1 MSRSEERTDIRIDI
15 DRLKRCGHPEVV
27 YAPHKTPE
35 QIVAAMERLYDAHGL
50 ALATRCSLEGAADV
64 ARLRLDIRYEPISRT
79 LLLGTP
85 VESKSSQTIGVV
97 SAGTSDLPVAEEA
110 AVVLETFGYRV
121 ERICDVGVAGL
132 HRLIERLDEIRACDA
147 TIVVAGMEGALAGV
161 LGGLLRGAVIAVP
174 TSTGYGVAA
183 GGRTA
188 LEGMLSS
195 CSAGITVT
203 NIDNGFG
210 AAIAI
215 MRIFDSQ
222 NFNLR

>member
-1 MSRSEERTDIRIDI
+1 MSRERGRSDLYIDVE
-15 DRLKRCGHPEVV
+15 RLQRCGHPEVV
-27 YAPHKTPE
+27 YAPHKTPD

-50 ALATRCSLEGAADV
+50 ALATRCSADRAAEV
-64 ARLRLDIRYEPISRT
+64 IALRSEIRYEPTSRT
-79 LLLGTP
+79 LLLGIP
-85 VESKSSQTIGVV
+85 VERSSDHTVAVV
-97 SAGTSDLPVAEEA
+97 SAGTSDLPIAEEA
-110 AVVLETFGYRV
+110 AVTLEAFGYRT
-121 ERICDVGVAGL
+121 ERVCDVGVAGL
-132 HRLIERLDEIRACDA
+132 HRLIERLDDIRACDA

-210 AAIAI
+210 AAIAV
-215 MRIFDSQ
+215 MRIFESQ
-222 NFNLR
+222 NIKA